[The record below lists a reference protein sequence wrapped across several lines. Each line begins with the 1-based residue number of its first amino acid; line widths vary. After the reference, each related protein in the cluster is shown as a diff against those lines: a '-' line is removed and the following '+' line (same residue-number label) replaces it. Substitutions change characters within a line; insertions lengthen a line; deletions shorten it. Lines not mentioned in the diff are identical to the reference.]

1 MKESMK
7 LVGAIA
13 FATMAG
19 AAAAQ
24 SGPPPTSAQREQFKV
39 CVDEEESLQAQ
50 RLSLIR
56 RHDEHKLALKRTQDD
71 IAAHMQSAAKVNKD
85 DAAAVAAFN
94 ARQGE
99 LDARGADLNAQGDQL
114 NREQTRFNAR
124 IADANKRCNG
134 MIFSHKERDAIRRE
148 NAGGGKRN

>member
-1 MKESMK
+1 MK
-7 LVGAIA
+7 LTGAIV
-13 FATMAG
+13 FAIAAG

-24 SGPPPTSAQREQFKV
+24 SGPPPTSAQREQFKA

-56 RHDEHKLALKRTQDD
+56 RHDEHTLALKRTQED
-71 IAAHMQSAAKVNKD
+71 IAAHMQSAPKVNKD

-148 NAGGGKRN
+148 NASGGKKN